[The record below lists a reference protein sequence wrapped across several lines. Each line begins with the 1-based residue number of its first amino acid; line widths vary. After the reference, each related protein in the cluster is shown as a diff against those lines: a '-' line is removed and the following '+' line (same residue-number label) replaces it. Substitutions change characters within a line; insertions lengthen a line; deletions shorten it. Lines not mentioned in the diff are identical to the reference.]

1 MEYIKVIALF
11 LFIFFLILQIW
22 MGQRAKVI
30 AYFFFIISAAMY
42 VMDFKWELWLQF
54 AAIVGILAIVLGSL
68 YFEMKVKNNE
78 AASEKPEH
86 QKTFSDRNKKK

>member
-11 LFIFFLILQIW
+11 LFIFFLIMQIW

-42 VMDFKWELWLQF
+42 VMDFKWELWVQF
-54 AAIVGILAIVLGSL
+54 AAIIGILAIVLGSL

-78 AASEKPEH
+78 AATQKPES
-86 QKTFSDRNKKK
+86 QKTFSDRKKK

>member
-42 VMDFKWELWLQF
+42 VMNFKWELWQQF
-54 AAIVGILAIVLGSL
+54 AAIIGILAIVLGSL

-78 AASEKPEH
+78 ATTEKPEN
-86 QKTFSDRNKKK
+86 QKTFSDRNKRK